1 MNSIKLEDERI
12 ILEYELTHNY
22 VDDFSLNDKLI
33 FSGFKKK
40 LETNSKITYEYS
52 KTYEHIKYLKKIKD
66 LINFFKENPK
76 FGPLNVSES
85 INNEIFS
92 LEKESNLY
100 KMALQNGEIV
110 KSKKTHDIILGKNF
124 QRSLLDFQIESVEHL
139 LAVNNGANFSV
150 PGSGKTTITYAAI
163 SKWIEDELIEK
174 IMVIGPLASFL
185 PWEEEFENCF
195 GITPRQIRI
204 SGDNVKYLE
213 YGADNYNLFLMHY
226 QTANLKRYEIK
237 NLLQKY
243 KFVLIVDESHRI
255 KNPDLGAY
263 ADAALFL
270 APHANRRIILSG
282 TPMPNDARDLWTQ
295 MTFLWPNDSPLGNQL
310 PYNDY
315 VKTRGLNS
323 EHRKT
328 LNSLFCRI
336 KKQDLNLPKPNMIL
350 YDVELD
356 TVQQEIY
363 NAIAAQ
369 TLEEID
375 NLHDQARLQRFR
387 AAKIIRLLQTASNP
401 TLLHEMSD
409 EFKVHSPL
417 FSSPRE
423 QVSSQFGMEVD
434 EDLVDTTDL
443 QSLSIWDKI
452 SKYSE
457 IEIPKKIRRVVEIT
471 TKLVNEQNEKVIIW
485 STFLKNMEIL
495 QNQLLEQ
502 FSPIVINGSISKDP
516 FTSPNRD
523 ELINRF
529 KNDPDSKVLIATPA
543 SLGESVS
550 LHVNSKGESVCKNA
564 IYLDRNFNGAQ
575 YMQSVDRIHRIGISK
590 DIAVNYHIIRG
601 LNTIDELVH
610 DRLIQ
615 KESEMTR
622 ALNDDFL
629 QNIDF
634 NVIKESQTE
643 SEQDYRELVKH
654 LRIKKSLYGN

>member
-163 SKWIEDELIEK
+163 SKWIEDEVIEK